1 MAFGNCSARHTWHA
15 SPTAAHRSYPQVL
28 IALASRSN
36 HCCMPERGLPSMIEN
51 LPQTS
56 VLYVKNGEHGRW
68 WPAAKENGQIHAG
81 WSNIPHDLLK
91 TPDYETIKQLEIE
104 DYQK

>member
-1 MAFGNCSARHTWHA
+1 M
-15 SPTAAHRSYPQVL
+15 VD
-28 IALASRSN
+28 
-36 HCCMPERGLPSMIEN
+36 N

-68 WPAAKENGQIHAG
+68 WPVAKSEGQIHAG

-91 TPDYETIKQLEIE
+91 IPNYEKIKQLEIE
-104 DYQK
+104 DYQKRGKPIGAGVADANALWRYCTHLASTSGLHLRTDACGSVPSTMAP